1 MIKFFRKYKRD
12 LLNQI
17 SFLQLTS
24 PFGRY
29 LLYAIGE
36 IILVVLGILIAIQIN
51 NIHTKR
57 INKQLEIK
65 YLSAIS
71 DNLNDDIQDLQ
82 QRLIK
87 DSLHLNSYT
96 QLIKAFTTDSIKS
109 NESRLK
115 FIIHNSAII
124 NYFNPQNTVF
134 EEMKSSGKIS
144 LIQLDSLRYRIL
156 EYYNHSNKVVSSQ
169 EVNNQFFMKHKDRS
183 IDANLDMNSLIESQL
198 PSQWSTEISPF
209 DNSFFDKDISDPEVE
224 DFARSISL
232 MKAGVYIN
240 HNWKKNLLNHAGKL
254 KSEIKEYLLS
264 NPNE

>member
-1 MIKFFRKYKRD
+1 MIHFFKKYKRD
-12 LLNQI
+12 LLTQVRW
-17 SFLQLTS
+17 LQPAS
-24 PFGRY
+24 PIGRY

-57 INKQLEIK
+57 IDKRLEIK

-71 DNLNDDIQDLQ
+71 DNLNDDIRDLKN
-82 QRLIK
+82 RLVK

-109 NESRLK
+109 DESKLK
-115 FIIHNSAII
+115 HIIHNSAII

-156 EYYNHSNKVVSSQ
+156 EYYNHSNKVVTSQ
-169 EVNNQFFMKHKDRS
+169 EVNNQFFLKHKDRS
-183 IDANLDMNSLIESQL
+183 IDKYLDMNSLIESKI
-198 PSQWSTEISPF
+198 PSQWSAEISPF
-209 DNSFFDKDISDPEVE
+209 DNSFFNKDIKDPEIE

-240 HNWKKNLLNHAGKL
+240 HNWKKNLLENAEEL
-254 KSEIKEYLLS
+254 KAEIKAYLS
-264 NPNE
+264 TY